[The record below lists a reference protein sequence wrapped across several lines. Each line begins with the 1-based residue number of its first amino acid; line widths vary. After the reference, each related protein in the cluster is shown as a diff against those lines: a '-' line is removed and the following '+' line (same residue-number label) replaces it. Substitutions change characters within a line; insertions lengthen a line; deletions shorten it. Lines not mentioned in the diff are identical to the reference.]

1 MLRSGGKGLRLSCA
15 RKLGVPLESDRYAG
29 EIFGL
34 HQGCQVPFRISRGNV
49 GFLLRRCRGKG
60 LHLAMTGKP
69 RGFSPYLAGFSS
81 NDGELR
87 MPLDLAQ
94 RSPISIRVTSGSQGY
109 LPSHCRA
116 NRPHLGM
123 CPQIPCSFPVATGI
137 SGLHSNFTQGVRP
150 RSSGSKELR
159 SPRELR
165 RVSLAA
171 N

>member
-1 MLRSGGKGLRLSCA
+1 MASRVSITVLNL
-15 RKLGVPLESDRYAG
+15 
-29 EIFGL
+29 
-34 HQGCQVPFRISRGNV
+34 RGNV

-94 RSPISIRVTSGSQGY
+94 RSPISIRVMSGSRGY

-123 CPQIPCSFPVATGI
+123 CPQIPCSFTVATGI
-137 SGLHSNFTQGVRP
+137 SGLHSRFTREVRP
-150 RSSGSKELR
+150 CSSGREELR
-159 SPRELR
+159 SPLELQ
-165 RVSLAA
+165 RVSLGA